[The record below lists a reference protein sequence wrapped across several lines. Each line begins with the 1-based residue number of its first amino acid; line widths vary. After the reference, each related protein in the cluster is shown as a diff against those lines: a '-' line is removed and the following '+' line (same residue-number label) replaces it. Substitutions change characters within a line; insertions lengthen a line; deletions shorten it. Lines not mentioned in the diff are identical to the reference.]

1 MMNSHFSPLSP
12 GSPATAIA
20 DTTSTIDVHRLRVRE
35 AVQAMERAIRDA
47 LLAGGETLRVIVGSG
62 QRKDG
67 KLPVLKLALIR
78 ELEE

>member
-1 MMNSHFSPLSP
+1 MMNPHFSPLSP
-12 GSPATAIA
+12 GSSATAIT

-67 KLPVLKLALIR
+67 KLPVLKLVLIR